1 MTSVSQDGTTKA
13 LVIVTGPWA
22 FKFAR
27 STQGRQTSA
36 IKLLQGG
43 AIVPGL
49 LISVLISILILPF
62 PAMAQATLQQFEAT
76 NEFQRALAAIDE
88 IRRRKQL
95 QCVLATANS
104 PLCRCL
110 SQRLSPGTNIQS
122 YASLEDNGTEYQALS
137 AADKR
142 AADQCVSEKQ

>member
-1 MTSVSQDGTTKA
+1 VQQKM
-13 LVIVTGPWA
+13 
-22 FKFAR
+22 
-27 STQGRQTSA
+27 
-36 IKLLQGG
+36 LQGG

-49 LISVLISILILPF
+49 LVSILISILIIPF
-62 PAMAQATLQQFEAT
+62 PAMAQATLQQFEET
-76 NEFQRALAAIDE
+76 SEFQRALAAVDE

-104 PLCRCL
+104 SLCRCL

-122 YASLEDNGTEYQALS
+122 YASLENNGTEYQALS

-142 AADQCVSEKQ
+142 AADQCTNEKQ